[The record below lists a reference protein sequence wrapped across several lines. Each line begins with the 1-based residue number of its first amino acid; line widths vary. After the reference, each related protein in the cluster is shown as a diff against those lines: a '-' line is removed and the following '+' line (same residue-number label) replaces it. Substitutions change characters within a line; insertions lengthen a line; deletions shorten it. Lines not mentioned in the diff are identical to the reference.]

1 MTTIT
6 ADISSISRVPVLQ
19 TDGANWLI
27 FSTRFRLFTKSKV
40 LCGHFDGTTSRP
52 VPPAQQAE
60 IDEWEKHEDDSRNH
74 LAQKLE
80 DTMFLQADENSTV
93 AEMWEWISNEFTTL
107 SAHVVASMQA
117 DFDNCNCGESGNVCM
132 HLDLLKMKHLSMRL
146 GSSTPFPHAYQR
158 YLATITS
165 SAKAALVATN
175 LARSVVAV
183 AAASGTAP
191 AAGMTIASG
200 NTASTQ
206 AITLAP
212 AYLMQLAVEEWDRI
226 DSEKKRKLPSKSCE
240 DTGVALSAQ
249 PTASSSSSSSNKS
262 RFGKSSG
269 KGNRNQQPKGVCW
282 NCGGKGH
289 IQSKCPSPKLNE
301 SENGKGKQSASGST
315 NAVVN
320 SDDDGA

>member
-27 FSTRFRLFTKSKV
+27 FSTRPL
-40 LCGHFDGTTSRP
+40 GHFDGTTSRP
-52 VPPAQQAE
+52 VPPAAQAD
-60 IDEWEKHEDDSRNH
+60 IDEWEKHEDESRNH

-80 DTMFLQADENSTV
+80 DTTFLQADEKSTV
-93 AEMWEWISNEFTTL
+93 AEMWEWISNEFTAL

-132 HLDLLKMKHLSMRL
+132 HLDLLKMKHR
-146 GSSTPFPHAYQR
+146 AR

-175 LARSVVAV
+175 LARSVAAA
-183 AAASGTAP
+183 AAASSTAP

-212 AYLMQLAVEEWDRI
+212 AYLMQLA
-226 DSEKKRKLPSKSCE
+226 LPSKSRE

-262 RFGKSSG
+262 R
-269 KGNRNQQPKGVCW
+269 
-282 NCGGKGH
+282 
-289 IQSKCPSPKLNE
+289 
-301 SENGKGKQSASGST
+301 
-315 NAVVN
+315 
-320 SDDDGA
+320 